1 MTDAADEV
9 DDPRWSPVPS
19 WIIRADPR
27 RRFNEIRLSS
37 WILYSLFEFNVEA
50 SLCRSELA
58 TKCVHAEEE
67 SDRCQGERP
76 ENRRFR
82 SYWGTGVAPL
92 LLATVRLRAP
102 RLCNH
107 WKKKRQSRDET
118 FNYWRFNQI
127 VFVGSSTDS
136 RFFFFFPFQAII
148 EGRWMSILTFCRR
161 SETEIWKKK
170 FWPVRSV
177 RTCRDLRVTSCY
189 WKPDPLVTRESWTL
203 RKREK
208 IGEYTC
214 VGFEATPRRPMCN
227 IFLKTSSL
235 TWIETIAGK
244 FKEYLS
250 VTIIREYYYDSGEK
264 IDTWILKVYNESNDF
279 NADFESNSRGAI
291 MICYGIR

>member
-136 RFFFFFPFQAII
+136 RFFFFFLFKPLSRVV
-148 EGRWMSILTFCRR
+148 ECR
-161 SETEIWKKK
+161 
-170 FWPVRSV
+170 FWLFAG
-177 RTCRDLRVTSCY
+177 D
-189 WKPDPLVTRESWTL
+189 
-203 RKREK
+203 RKRRFEK
-208 IGEYTC
+208 KNSGPY
-214 VGFEATPRRPMCN
+214 EASEP
-227 IFLKTSSL
+227 
-235 TWIETIAGK
+235 AGIY
-244 FKEYLS
+244 ELRA
-250 VTIIREYYYDSGEK
+250 VTGNPIRS
-264 IDTWILKVYNESNDF
+264 
-279 NADFESNSRGAI
+279 
-291 MICYGIR
+291 